1 MELTKEEIQ
10 TALDEEVNKIVKKY
24 GKEIK
29 LSLINIIGLIK
40 LQAEKEQPRE
50 INNIAVEELSRLIPL
65 SEWNKYHPYPT
76 KNTLYQYS
84 FNKEENGFKDCIQY
98 GGANGKRIL
107 IDEKKFFEWQKNHL
121 N

>member
-1 MELTKEEIQ
+1 MELTKEEI
-10 TALDEEVNKIVKKY
+10 EEAINEEINKAIKKY

-29 LSLINIIGLIK
+29 LTLINFIGLTK
-40 LQAEKEQPRE
+40 LLNTDSQQSENNKQTHQAP
-50 INNIAVEELSRLIPL
+50 VLIPL